1 MKEAASDPLP
11 RLLEEAE
18 SARRREDLPNGRRQ
32 EPETSMQMELEGHMG
47 DDRRLEGKMG
57 NP

>member
-1 MKEAASDPLP
+1 MKEAPSDPLP

-18 SARRREDLPNGRRQ
+18 PARRREDLPNGRRQ
-32 EPETSMQMELEGHMG
+32 EPETLVQMELEGRMG

>member
-1 MKEAASDPLP
+1 MTPLP